1 MKKLIYLSAL
11 FFVVACAAKKST
23 PVAPAP
29 PATPPSA
36 ASSGFTPAL
45 AVTEANFTSSITGFT
60 FAEFQKGKSLYETK
74 CNGCHALIPPSAKP
88 TELWQ
93 KMVPVMVGKYN
104 LKNTDY
110 LDETAVNLISGY
122 LVTMTTK

>member
-1 MKKLIYLSAL
+1 VNNS
-11 FFVVACAAKKST
+11 FS
-23 PVAPAP
+23 PAMV
-29 PATPPSA
+29 
-36 ASSGFTPAL
+36 
-45 AVTEANFTSSITGFT
+45 VTEANFTSSIAGFT
-60 FAEFQKGKSLYETK
+60 FAEFQKGKSLYEAK

-93 KMVPVMVGKYN
+93 KMVPIMVGKYN
-104 LKNTDY
+104 MKNTDF